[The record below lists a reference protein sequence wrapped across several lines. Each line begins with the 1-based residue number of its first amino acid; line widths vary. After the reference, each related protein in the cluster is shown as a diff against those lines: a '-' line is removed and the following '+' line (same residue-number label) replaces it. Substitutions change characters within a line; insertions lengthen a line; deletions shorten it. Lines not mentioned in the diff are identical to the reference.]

1 MLELAVIRRKVD
13 VSPARLNIISH
24 LIISVKWDRTRQRLD
39 NTFCI
44 FVVLSDVIVRLL
56 PVIGSQKYCAME
68 YVVAR
73 LKHFKINLITF
84 RIERQV
90 S

>member
-56 PVIGSQKYCAME
+56 PVIGSQKGWSIK
-68 YVVAR
+68 
-73 LKHFKINLITF
+73 LF
-84 RIERQV
+84 
-90 S
+90 SP

>member
-44 FVVLSDVIVRLL
+44 FVVLSVVRLL

-73 LKHFKINLITF
+73 LKHF
-84 RIERQV
+84 
-90 S
+90 